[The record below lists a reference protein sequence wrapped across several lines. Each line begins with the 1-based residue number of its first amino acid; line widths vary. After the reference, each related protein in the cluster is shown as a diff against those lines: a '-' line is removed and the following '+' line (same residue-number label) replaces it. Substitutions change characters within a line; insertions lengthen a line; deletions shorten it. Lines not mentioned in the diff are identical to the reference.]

1 MVSPAASPASGR
13 KSAPSL
19 SRTSSPSGSPK
30 SSGGG
35 RRPAR
40 LRLAKLGGKHWLSSS
55 KENLDG
61 AANPEAE
68 PPPEAEGG
76 DPPAQGDTTES
87 SLSTEASSS
96 HCDVVLVNGDSNG
109 LSLDCSTDSSSD
121 PDGSLLQHRDNACL
135 DAVYNLYAISV
146 SAAQNGAALF
156 SACSTHLKQTL
167 TTVSPFPPQCHS
179 GIMGGGHYVTYAKN
193 PKKKW
198 YCYNDSSCK
207 VRQPTAGTLTP
218 PSRPGHVTCCVQTE
232 EDCSR
237 LALTPPTRD
246 CVRH

>member
-40 LRLAKLGGKHWLSSS
+40 LRLTKLGGKHWLSSS

-61 AANPEAE
+61 AAE
-68 PPPEAEGG
+68 PPSEAEGG
-76 DPPAQGDTTES
+76 DALPQGDTTES

-146 SAAQNGAALF
+146 SAAQNGAAVTASFLCSCDAF
-156 SACSTHLKQTL
+156 KAKLDDRCHRFLLSAIQES
-167 TTVSPFPPQCHS
+167 
-179 GIMGGGHYVTYAKN
+179 
-193 PKKKW
+193 W
-198 YCYNDSSCK
+198 
-207 VRQPTAGTLTP
+207 
-218 PSRPGHVTCCVQTE
+218 E
-232 EDCSR
+232 E
-237 LALTPPTRD
+237 ATM
-246 CVRH
+246 